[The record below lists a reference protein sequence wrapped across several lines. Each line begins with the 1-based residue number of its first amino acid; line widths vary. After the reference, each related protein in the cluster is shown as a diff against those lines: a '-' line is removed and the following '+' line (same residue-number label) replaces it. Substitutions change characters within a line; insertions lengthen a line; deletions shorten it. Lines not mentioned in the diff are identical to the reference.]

1 MLQRSS
7 FGIIL
12 NIKFYLTGHEFNYY
26 CTSDSTLI
34 DRPLQ
39 VYPELVE
46 GLRLSSCNS
55 IKQIMNYFEIFGIPI
70 QLKVDKNELPKKFF
84 ELSRKFHPDFYA
96 NTTPSEQ
103 NRALEITAN
112 LNKAFKTFQSPDE
125 TIKYV
130 LQLKGLLEEE
140 EKYQLP
146 PDFLMEVLEINE
158 KLMDAE
164 DDPELKLSL
173 QSAINNLQSDIYGPV
188 KETVEHY
195 QDGVTTEKE
204 LLQVKEYYYK
214 KKYLHRIQQQ
224 LNGMS

>member
-1 MLQRSS
+1 
-7 FGIIL
+7 
-12 NIKFYLTGHEFNYY
+12 
-26 CTSDSTLI
+26 
-34 DRPLQ
+34 
-39 VYPELVE
+39 
-46 GLRLSSCNS
+46 
-55 IKQIMNYFEIFGIPI
+55 MNYFEIFGIPV
-70 QLKVDKNELPKKFF
+70 QLKVEKNELPKKYF

-112 LNKAFKTFQSPDE
+112 LNKALKTFQNHDE

-130 LQLKGLLEEE
+130 LELKGLLEEE

-158 KLMDAE
+158 KLMDASDSE
-164 DDPELKLSL
+164 ETKLNL
-173 QSAINNLQSDIYGPV
+173 QSAIENLQSEIYAPV
-188 KETVEHY
+188 KETIEHY
-195 QDGVTTEKE
+195 KEGITTEKE

-214 KKYLHRIQQQ
+214 KKYLRRIEQQ

>member
-1 MLQRSS
+1 
-7 FGIIL
+7 
-12 NIKFYLTGHEFNYY
+12 
-26 CTSDSTLI
+26 
-34 DRPLQ
+34 
-39 VYPELVE
+39 
-46 GLRLSSCNS
+46 
-55 IKQIMNYFEIFGIPI
+55 MNYFEIFGLPV

-96 NTTPSEQ
+96 NSTPSEQ
-103 NRALEITAN
+103 QSALDITAN
-112 LNKAFKTFQSPDE
+112 LNKAFKIFQNPDE

-146 PDFLMEVLEINE
+146 PGFLMEVLEINE

-164 DDPELKLSL
+164 ENEETKLSV
-173 QSAINNLQSDIYGPV
+173 QSAIDNLQSEIYVPV
-188 KETVEHY
+188 KEIIEYY

-214 KKYLHRIQQQ
+214 KKYLNRINRE
-224 LNGMS
+224 LAEK